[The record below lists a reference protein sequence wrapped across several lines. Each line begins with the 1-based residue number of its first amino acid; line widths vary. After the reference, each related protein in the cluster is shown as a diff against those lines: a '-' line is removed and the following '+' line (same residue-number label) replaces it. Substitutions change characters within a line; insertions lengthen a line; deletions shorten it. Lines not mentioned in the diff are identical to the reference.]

1 MANTQIYAA
10 LGVPDDDYAFL
21 RTYGQEV
28 IYDATMQV
36 LGDHN
41 ADVAQMTAFFVEKN
55 TKDHA
60 VKYKLPGTGRL
71 QRRGRQSNAA
81 AIKATGDWTVQFPLE
96 DFAASLQ
103 MDDVSFAYATMGFY
117 DLQLAAVLKA
127 DVNTQRFEI
136 LRALFNNT
144 ARPFVD
150 ENWGALTVQ
159 PLANGDTVAYPPVV
173 GSEVN
178 ATAQNYLGV
187 AANISGAGAITDLN
201 NPIPLLVNT
210 LEQHFGTPTGGSKIV
225 VIVNN
230 AQTTGIQGLSNFDTV
245 PNRFVQYGANVSLAM
260 QELFPDGMPPGRV
273 LGESDSALIV
283 EWRWMPAG
291 YMGAFHTEAAAPLYR
306 RIDPPETGLGQGLQL
321 IVEDMNAVI
330 WKQTWRNRFGIG
342 AGNRLNGV
350 IIDLT
355 AAGGAN
361 TYTIPPAFV

>member
-28 IYDATMQV
+28 IYDATMAL

-41 ADVAQMTAFFVEKN
+41 ADVEAMTAFFIEKD

-60 VKYKLPGTGRL
+60 IKYKLPGVGRL
-71 QRRGRQSNAA
+71 QRRGRQSTAA

-103 MDDVSFAYATMGFY
+103 VDDVSFAYMTLGQY
-117 DLQLAAVLKA
+117 DLQLGAVLKA
-127 DVNTQRFEI
+127 DVNTRRFEI

-150 ENWGALTVQ
+150 ENWGSLTVQ
-159 PLANGDTVAYPPVV
+159 PLANGDSVLYPPVV

-178 ATAQNYLGV
+178 ATANNYIGV
-187 AANISGAGAITDLN
+187 PANISAANAITDST
-201 NPIPLLVNT
+201 NPIPTIVNT

-225 VIVNN
+225 ILVNN
-230 AQTTGIQGLSNFDTV
+230 AQTSGIQGLTNFDTV
-245 PNRFVQYGANVSLAM
+245 PNRFVQYGVNVSLAT
-260 QELFPDGMPPGRV
+260 EALFPEGMPPGRV
-273 LGESDSALIV
+273 LGETDSALVI
-283 EWRWMPAG
+283 EWRWIPAG
-291 YMGAFHTEAAAPLYR
+291 YMVGMHTEAAKPLMR
-306 RIDPPETGLGQGLQL
+306 RTDPPETGLGTGLQL
-321 IVEDMNAVI
+321 IVEDTNSVI

-342 AGNRLNGV
+342 CGNRLNGV
-350 IIDLT
+350 VCDLT

-361 TYTIPPAFV
+361 TYSIPSSFV